1 MVKIK
6 LPKKPPKIPKKPKL
20 PKKPKK
26 PKKMDTWK
34 VLNNPRNAKRV
45 EKLMR
50 KIGLIK

>member
-6 LPKKPPKIPKKPKL
+6 PKIKPK
-20 PKKPKK
+20 PKGKFKPKPR